1 MKSEETTMLVR
12 DIMTQQPMAISPE
25 TTLPDAMR
33 LMKKHS
39 FRRLPVLK
47 SKKLVGIVTDR
58 DLKEAMPSDATSLSI
73 WELNY
78 LLSKLEVKEVMHSP
92 VFTVTETMSV
102 QDAAQLMLE
111 KKIGGLPVMNKG
123 TLTGI
128 ITVTDVLKTFVA
140 KERGS
145 HV

>member
-1 MKSEETTMLVR
+1 MLVR
-12 DIMTQQPMAISPE
+12 DIMTKSPIAVSPS
-25 TTLPDAMR
+25 TILPEAMR
-33 LMKKHS
+33 LMKQHG

-47 SKKLVGIVTDR
+47 SRKLVGIVTDR
-58 DLKEAMPSDATSLSI
+58 DLKEAMPSDATSLSV

-78 LLSKLEVKEVMHSP
+78 LLSKLEVSEVMQSP
-92 VFTVTETMSV
+92 VISATETMPV
-102 QDAAQLMLE
+102 RDAAKLMLE

-128 ITVTDVLKTFVA
+128 ITVTDLLRAFI
-140 KERGS
+140 EGGD

>member
-1 MKSEETTMLVR
+1 
-12 DIMTQQPMAISPE
+12 
-25 TTLPDAMR
+25 
-33 LMKKHS
+33 
-39 FRRLPVLK
+39 
-47 SKKLVGIVTDR
+47 
-58 DLKEAMPSDATSLSI
+58 
-73 WELNY
+73 
-78 LLSKLEVKEVMHSP
+78 MHSP

-145 HV
+145 RV

>member
-1 MKSEETTMLVR
+1 MQMPEEEIMLVR
-12 DIMTQQPMAISPE
+12 DIMTKNPVAISP
-25 TTLPDAMR
+25 TTILPEAMR
-33 LMKKHS
+33 LMKKHG

-47 SKKLVGIVTDR
+47 GKKLVGIVTDR
-58 DLKEAMPSDATSLSI
+58 DLKEAMPSDATSLSV

-78 LLSKLEVKEVMHSP
+78 LLSKLEIAEIMQSP
-92 VFTVTETMSV
+92 IITTTETMSLH
-102 QDAAQLMLE
+102 DAAKLMLE

-128 ITVTDVLKTFVA
+128 ITVTDVLRAFI
-140 KERGS
+140 EGGE

>member
-1 MKSEETTMLVR
+1 MLVR
-12 DIMTQQPMAISPE
+12 EIMTQQPMAISPE

-33 LMKKHS
+33 LMKKHG

-47 SKKLVGIVTDR
+47 NKKLVGIVTDR

-78 LLSKLEVKEVMHSP
+78 LLGKLEVKELMHSP
-92 VFTVTETMSV
+92 VFTVTENMSV

-128 ITVTDVLKTFVA
+128 ITVTDVLKAFV
-140 KERGS
+140 EREGGS